1 MRQRQNKEAL
11 ALLAPDLPASLAD
24 SDVAVW
30 REMTQGAA
38 YTLLLQFPEAERHL
52 SAAEDIAR
60 ASSPNLLGEVA
71 LRKGTLAYWRGDM
84 TSAESMYRDALQ
96 IARAQGDPFLEVA
109 ALGSLG
115 LVATEEERYDES
127 IDWNRAALTLSQ
139 SVGNKSSTA
148 KILGNTGWAYFQ
160 LGDTESA
167 LDLFGRAAQASAEAG
182 SMDDVLK
189 WRLDIG
195 DAYFAQRDFQAAT
208 DTYQNAL
215 QLARNLDDQGAITE
229 GLENLALVDLE
240 RGDFDSA
247 DHNRNE
253 ILQFVKA
260 HPDHYVS
267 LYALLIAARIEL
279 GRQHLVQAE
288 QLLQS
293 ILHDPDA
300 ESSLRWEAQAR
311 LATLYADAHRP
322 SDADREFRKSV
333 NTVEAARSS
342 IRNEELR
349 ISFLTNAAELYDD
362 YLDFLVARNKTQDA
376 LRVAAQTR
384 AQTLLEGLGID
395 PAKESSPLA
404 DMNWNQV
411 ARRENATI
419 LCYWL
424 GSRHSYLWA
433 IAPSGQLKLFTL
445 PSRDQID
452 AAVESYAAALLGP
465 RDVIETAGAA
475 GAKLYTTLIAPAKNL
490 IPRGS
495 RVIIVPDGSLCGLN
509 FETLLAPDPKPH
521 YWIEDAV
528 VTYADS
534 LLLLAAERHS
544 SAPAHGKLLLIGDPV
559 SPNEDFPPLPQ
570 AAAEMTSIQKDFPP
584 AATTVLSG
592 NAATPESYLH
602 SRPGQFSFIHFVA
615 HATSSRMR
623 PLESA
628 VVLSKEG
635 DSFKLYGREI
645 VQHPLKAELV
655 TISACHGA
663 GSRYYAGEGLVGL
676 SWAFL
681 RAGARGVI
689 AALWDVNDASTATL
703 MDRLYSE
710 MSEGKNPAVAL
721 RDAKLSLLHSGT
733 VYQKP
738 FYWAPFQY
746 YMGL

>member
-1 MRQRQNKEAL
+1 M
-11 ALLAPDLPASLAD
+11 LAPDLPASLAK

-52 SAAEDIAR
+52 ASAEDIAR
-60 ASSPNLLGEVA
+60 ASSPDLLGEVA
-71 LRKGTLAYWRGDM
+71 LRKGTLAFWHDDSK
-84 TSAESMYRDALQ
+84 SAESAYRDTLQ
-96 IARAQGDPFLEVA
+96 IARTQGDPFLEMA

-115 LVATEEERYDES
+115 LVTTKEQHYDES
-127 IDWNRAALTLSQ
+127 IDWNHAALTLAESLR
-139 SVGNKSSTA
+139 NKGSAA
-148 KILGNTGWAYFQ
+148 KILGNTGWAYFE
-160 LGDTESA
+160 LGDNESA
-167 LDLFGRAAQASAEAG
+167 LDLFGRAARASAEAG
-182 SMDDVLK
+182 STDDVLK
-189 WRLDIG
+189 WRLDTG
-195 DAYFAQRDFQAAT
+195 DAYFVEHNFDAARDAYR
-208 DTYQNAL
+208 DAL
-215 QLARNLDDQGAITE
+215 RLARSLDDQGAIAE
-229 GLENLALVDLE
+229 CLGNLAFVDLE
-240 RGDFDSA
+240 HGNFESA
-247 DHNRNE
+247 SRYHAE
-253 ILQFVKA
+253 IGQLLSA

-267 LYALLIAARIEL
+267 LHALMIAARIEK
-279 GRQHLVQAE
+279 GRGRFTQAE
-288 QLLQS
+288 QLLKS
-293 ILHDPDA
+293 VLRDPEA
-300 ESSLRWEAQAR
+300 EASLRWEAQAQ

-342 IRNEELR
+342 VRNEELR
-349 ISFLTNAAELYDD
+349 ISFLTNASELYDD
-362 YLDFLVARNKTQDA
+362 YLDFLVARNNTQDA

-384 AQTLLEGLGID
+384 ARTLLEGLGID
-395 PAKESSPLA
+395 PAKESSPIA
-404 DMNWNQV
+404 ETNWNQV

-452 AAVESYAAALLGP
+452 AAVQSYAAALLGP
-465 RDVIETAGAA
+465 RDPLETAGDA
-475 GAKLYTTLIAPAKNL
+475 GAKLYATLVAPAKNL
-490 IPRGS
+490 IPGGS
-495 RVIIVPDGSLCGLN
+495 RVIVVPDGSLCGLN
-509 FETLLAPDPKPH
+509 FETLVALDPKPH

-544 SAPAHGKLLLIGDPV
+544 SAPAHGKLLLIGNPV
-559 SPNEDFPPLPQ
+559 SPGVDFPSLPQ
-570 AAAEMTSIQKDFPP
+570 AAAEMASIQKDFRP
-584 AATTVLSG
+584 ADTTVLSG
-592 NAATPESYLH
+592 NAATPESYLQ

-628 VVLSKEG
+628 VVLSKQG

-645 VQHPLKAELV
+645 VQHPLKAQLV
-655 TISACHGA
+655 TISACHGV
-663 GSRYYAGEGLVGL
+663 GSRNYSGEGLVGL

-703 MDRLYSE
+703 MDHLYGE
-710 MSEGKNPAVAL
+710 MNKGKNPGVAL
-721 RDAKLSLLHSGT
+721 RDAKLALLHSGT

-738 FYWAPFQY
+738 FYWAPFQIY
-746 YMGL
+746 TGP